1 MSALSTRSRFASEAA
16 WPFRLRMEQ
25 LNRCLDFLDPQAHTP
40 RMLRIF
46 GSSGTGKSFLVRE
59 LMVRAAAEQSDGLG
73 LYLDVPPSDL
83 EASALLDMLNSLLSA
98 RREASRDTPSF
109 VGRKA
114 ARSWVSAKTGR
125 SAKRLS
131 YLYLASRELTA
142 QIPLVGPFIKALL
155 PQSVPTNET
164 AKDGA
169 SPIRF
174 LMKRSRSRY
183 VLLAIDNVQFLPFA
197 VREMLTAELAEAGL
211 HLRLVLIERVRG
223 RSRLDW
229 APHIPS
235 TETMDMDLENASLYE
250 VATLVKEVLP
260 VAEDFEDLASTIFRR
275 SDGNL
280 KSVWFQL
287 RLIASRREDQEALP
301 TSYEGVILT
310 LQPLDQAVLRFI
322 VFTVGGLTIANLVSL
337 LHATDLRLRPDAVI
351 SAIADLAALGL
362 LVVNGENADRVRVE
376 HELVAHVVS
385 EITPEEEKL
394 ELHKQ
399 ALIALS
405 SVLAR
410 GAKPG
415 DEAVLYDRLLGIV
428 TDVELRQTPSL
439 LAHVVQF
446 IQIQSELERHE
457 YLASICRDSVCWDV
471 LDTLPDT
478 TLRSLLDAIQK
489 SALFNFGLV
498 ATARLIRAGS
508 SHESLASLYE
518 AKYLV
523 QLYRHDEAATALER
537 VSESKEKRAVAF
549 NIILNL
555 AEDDRAAEIAM
566 EVYGEISE
574 EAGTEQDYLILRNSA
589 HLFPPD
595 DARVVVEASVN
606 GFQALG
612 RRFGVATAL
621 DNLGIVELSAG
632 AISLARE
639 RFTASRRQLA
649 ELSSPEI
656 YQPLVNLSAVSL
668 LRGDIAT
675 AEQLLISA
683 RDATPRSLL
692 QDSAM
697 LDMNAIALEVCR
709 TDHVGVDVLE
719 RISAVVVA
727 ARKTRDLRFVD
738 IVMWFAE
745 CLGAAFL
752 GTNASRTPLSLRIE
766 KIRTDG
772 RVALEVFVPGR
783 VGEVQF
789 DVPFMLSP
797 HWRY

>member
-1 MSALSTRSRFASEAA
+1 
-16 WPFRLRMEQ
+16 
-25 LNRCLDFLDPQAHTP
+25 
-40 RMLRIF
+40 
-46 GSSGTGKSFLVRE
+46 
-59 LMVRAAAEQSDGLG
+59 MVRAAGERNDGLG
-73 LYLDVPPSDL
+73 LYVDVPPSDL
-83 EASALLDMLNSLLSA
+83 EASALLDMLDSLLSD
-98 RREASRDTPSF
+98 RREASRDAPSF

-114 ARSWVSAKTGR
+114 ARSWISMKAGR

-131 YLYLASRELTA
+131 YIYLVSRDLTA

-155 PQSVPTNET
+155 PQSAPIKET
-164 AKDGA
+164 ASDGVA
-169 SPIRF
+169 PMRF
-174 LMKRSRSRY
+174 LMKRSRARQ

-197 VREMLTAELAEAGL
+197 VREMLTAELAEAGP

-223 RSRLDW
+223 QARLDW
-229 APHIPS
+229 APYVS
-235 TETMDMDLENASLYE
+235 SAETMDLDLENASQDE
-250 VATLVKEVLP
+250 ITTLVKEVLP
-260 VAEDFEDLASTIFRR
+260 EADDFEDLASTIYRR

-287 RLIASRREDQEALP
+287 RLIASRREDQETLP
-301 TSYEGVILT
+301 TSYEDVILT
-310 LQPLDQAVLRFI
+310 LSPLDQAVLRFI

-337 LHATDLRLRPDAVI
+337 LHATDLRLRPDAVT

-362 LVVNGENADRVRVE
+362 LVVNGESADRVRVE

-399 ALIALS
+399 ALVALCA
-405 SVLAR
+405 VLDEGAR
-410 GAKPG
+410 PV
-415 DEAVLYDRLLGIV
+415 DEAVLHDRLLGIV

-439 LAHVVQF
+439 LSHLVQF
-446 IQIQSELERHE
+446 IQTQSEFERHE

-478 TLRSLLDAIQK
+478 TVRSLLDAIQK

-498 ATARLIRAGS
+498 ATARLVRSGR

-523 QLYRHDEAATALER
+523 QLYRHEEAAAALDR
-537 VSESKEKRAVAF
+537 VAESKEKRAVAF

-555 AEDDRAAEIAM
+555 AQDDRAAEIALD
-566 EVYGEISE
+566 VYGETSE
-574 EAGTEQDYLILRNSA
+574 ETGTEQDYLILRNSA

-595 DARVVVEASVN
+595 DARVIVEASVN

-632 AISLARE
+632 SIGIARE
-639 RFTASRRQLA
+639 RFAASQRQLA
-649 ELSSPEI
+649 ELDSPEI

-668 LRGDIAT
+668 LRGDIAA
-675 AEQLLISA
+675 AEQLLSSA
-683 RDATPRSLL
+683 RDAAPRSLL

-697 LDMNAIALEVCR
+697 LDLNAIALEVYR
-709 TDHVGVDVLE
+709 GDHLSSHVVE
-719 RISAVVVA
+719 RMGAVVVA

-738 IVMWFAE
+738 IVTWFAE
-745 CLGAAFL
+745 CLEAAL
-752 GTNASRTPLSLRIE
+752 AGRNNPTTPVSRRIE
-766 KIRTDG
+766 GIRISG
-772 RVALEVFVPGR
+772 NVALEVFVQR
-783 VGEVQF
+783 QTGEVGL